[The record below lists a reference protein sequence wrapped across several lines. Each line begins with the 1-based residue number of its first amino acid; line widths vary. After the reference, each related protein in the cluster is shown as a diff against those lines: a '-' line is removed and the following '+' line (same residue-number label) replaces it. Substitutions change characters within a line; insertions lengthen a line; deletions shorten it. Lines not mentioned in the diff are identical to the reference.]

1 MPAPLPPPLSA
12 LIEQAHQLAASGN
25 PGAAERC
32 FEQVRQRDPDNLQA
46 LNFIALCHSARG
58 NHHDATRLLQR
69 ALALAP
75 DDVGTH
81 KNLAVSLIQQQQ
93 YDAAEPLLRA
103 ALALDPGFF
112 VARLYLG
119 WVQEQQRRPHL
130 ALTTYFLAV
139 NAAQKQGNW
148 LSDDSTPPGLRPRV
162 LHAMKFLAHGR
173 HDVLHRL
180 LAPLHAQ
187 HGAQALRRVDKAVDG
202 YLGRMRLQ
210 TADPLQRP
218 SFLYFPDLPATPY
231 LDRSLFPWYEAL
243 EDQTDPLREE
253 LLSVLDERAL
263 LQPFLGDAAN
273 AGGQSYLAGEAGAT
287 ARWDGFFFHRHGRR
301 YDDNCARCPR
311 TAAALQATTLVQIP
325 GHAPEALYSVLG
337 PGSHIRPHTGV
348 TNTRIVTHLPLLVPE
363 HCALRVAGQTHAW
376 QTGRCISFD
385 DTWEHEAWNRGTQTR
400 VVLLFDVWNPHLTDV
415 ERDAVSQLVTAIAEL
430 NGAQVLAE

>member
-1 MPAPLPPPLSA
+1 MPAPLPPSLTA
-12 LIEQAHQLAASGN
+12 LIDQAHQLVAAGD

-58 NHHDATRLLQR
+58 QHVHATTLLHR

-75 DDVGTH
+75 DDAGTH

-93 YDAAEPLLRA
+93 YDAAGPLLCA
-103 ALALDPGFF
+103 ALAQDPDFF

-119 WVQEQQRRPHL
+119 WVQEQQRQPRR

-139 NAAQKQGNW
+139 SAAQKQGHW

-162 LHAMKFLAHGR
+162 LHAIQFLARGR

-180 LAPLHAQ
+180 LAPLHAR

-202 YLGRMRLQ
+202 YVGRLRLQ

-218 SFLYFPDLPATPY
+218 SFLYFPDLPSTPY
-231 LDRSLFPWYEAL
+231 LERSLFPWYKAL
-243 EDQTDPLREE
+243 EDQTDLLREE

-263 LQPFLGDAAN
+263 LQPFLGDAGK
-273 AGGQSYLAGEAGAT
+273 AGGQSYLAGEAGAP
-287 ARWDGFFFHRHGRR
+287 ARWDGYFFHRHGRR

-311 TAAALQATTLVQIP
+311 TAAALDATSLVQIP

-415 ERDAVSQLVTAIAEL
+415 ERDAVGQLVMAIAEL
-430 NGAQVLAE
+430 NGAQVLVE